1 MKVPCSVEV
10 INMLCHDEL
19 YVPMP
24 RVSARD
30 SRALARS
37 HRAMMDEMMIHEDD
51 ARKPAAFPFTL
62 AGKMAREMRDWSG
75 TPGSWV
81 HVGDDV
87 VNDCEAAKTHGP
99 FKTVLV
105 AHPGVVPWGQPRVD
119 PARAVNSTSGTDE
132 VESSELVD
140 VRVTSVGEIP
150 GAIAGLYAS

>member
-1 MKVPCSVEV
+1 
-10 INMLCHDEL
+10 
-19 YVPMP
+19 
-24 RVSARD
+24 
-30 SRALARS
+30 
-37 HRAMMDEMMIHEDD
+37 MMDEMMIHEDD

-119 PARAVNSTSGTDE
+119 PARAVTAVSGTDE

>member
-1 MKVPCSVEV
+1 
-10 INMLCHDEL
+10 
-19 YVPMP
+19 
-24 RVSARD
+24 
-30 SRALARS
+30 
-37 HRAMMDEMMIHEDD
+37 MMDEMMIHEDD

-119 PARAVNSTSGTDE
+119 PARAVTAASGVDE
-132 VESSELVD
+132 VGSSELVD